1 MRTSSAKL
9 AARDQRKAQMRERR
23 VERRSERQCFWTW
36 PLGHEYV
43 GDACVEC
50 GRPIRERHAPASYHG
65 VGVRKG
71 LGH

>member
-9 AARDQRKAQMRERR
+9 AARDQCRAQMRERR
-23 VERRSERQCFWTW
+23 VQRRSERQCFWTW

-43 GDACVEC
+43 GEACVEC
-50 GRPIRERHAPASYHG
+50 GRPIRVGHAAASDEG
-65 VGVRKG
+65 VRVRKG

>member
-9 AARDQRKAQMRERR
+9 AARDQRRAQMRERR
-23 VERRSERQCFWTW
+23 VERRSERQWFWTW

-43 GDACVEC
+43 GACVEC
-50 GRPIRERHAPASYHG
+50 GRPIRDGHAAASYEG
-65 VGVRKG
+65 VRVRKG